1 MILTPIDLNYII
13 HRMEMYDIKYQ
24 EVYDEIKDH
33 VISAVEDMR
42 TNGDQ
47 RNIVDLFDDMLNT
60 QFPGYWAF
68 EKISKEYE
76 KAYRQKIKKVI
87 WANMVHY
94 LNRQTIPLIILSI
107 IVGFY
112 LPHDKRVSVV
122 FMVLMIITAMAPYFY
137 VLRRAE
143 KINPDAGKKSLVK
156 NEIVRRAFLLFAITS
171 FLLNV
176 VGWIGRDYNITYLNP
191 RYFHPV
197 FYVVLLSFFIVYGLS
212 AMRLSR
218 QELKLEL
225 HQ

>member
-1 MILTPIDLNYII
+1 MTLSPTDLNYII

-42 TNGDQ
+42 AKGDH
-47 RNIVDLFDDMLNT
+47 RNIVDLFDHMMNA

-68 EKISKEYE
+68 ERISKEYE
-76 KAYRQKIKKVI
+76 KAYRQKVKKVI
-87 WANMVHY
+87 WANMLHY
-94 LNRQTIPLIILSI
+94 LNWQTIPLIVLAV

-122 FMVLMIITAMAPYFY
+122 FMVVMVVTAMAPYFY
-137 VLRRAE
+137 VLRRAN
-143 KINPDAGKKSLVK
+143 KIKPDAGKKSLVK

-176 VGWIGRDYNITYLNP
+176 VGWIGRDFNVTYLNP
-191 RYFHPV
+191 RYFHPI
-197 FYVVLLSFFIVYGLS
+197 FYIVLLTFFIIYGLS

-218 QELKLEL
+218 QELKLD
-225 HQ
+225 HNQ